1 MRSKLRWRLPPLS
14 PAPSPVQD
22 CPADLGGRWPSRL
35 VATAEENRLN
45 IQLIRC
51 DDVSRLVKGPAL
63 AVFTA
68 SVDGILGPTADMLW
82 RRQR

>member
-1 MRSKLRWRLPPLS
+1 VLTLYWPPRDGS
-14 PAPSPVQD
+14 EGS
-22 CPADLGGRWPSRL
+22 SRL
-35 VATAEENRLN
+35 VATAEEDRLN

-51 DDVSRLVKGPAL
+51 DDVCRLVKGPAL